1 MIQRLKP
8 WVTPT
13 GLVVVLVVAI
23 AFPFIDT
30 DSTTTGIAVVALIF
44 AAFAVSWNIFAGYT
58 GYIALGHTAYFGIG
72 AYALA
77 IICEHNT
84 SLNGWQPLELVPVCG
99 LIAGVAAIPLGAIA
113 LRTRRHTFI
122 VITIATF
129 FVIQLLAENLRGI
142 TNGTTGINLPT
153 PVQWFGSQLGLPLG
167 DFYNIPFYYSALA
180 LTVLA
185 LIVSWFVRNSK
196 YGLGLLAI
204 RDDEDRALGLG
215 VKTGILKLSAFVLS
229 AIFVGMAGAIYVY
242 YESFAIPRYAFD
254 PLNDIA
260 VALMVFMGGI
270 GTLSGPLLG
279 ALVIESAK
287 LYFGANFD
295 QLNGGLY
302 LIVYGALFLVVI
314 LLLPQGVIPS
324 LRALW
329 SNWRATGH
337 VGPLALRA
345 KSKATAT
352 ATPPPVSVTQ
362 KEAKT

>member
-1 MIQRLKP
+1 MMPRFKS
-8 WVTPT
+8 WATPI
-13 GLVVVLVVAI
+13 GLVLALAVAI
-23 AFPFIDT
+23 AFPFIVT
-30 DSTTTGIAVVALIF
+30 DSTTTNIAVIALIF
-44 AAFAVSWNIFAGYT
+44 AAFAVSWNMFAGYT

-129 FVIQLLAENLRGI
+129 FVIQLLAENLHGI
-142 TNGTTGINLPT
+142 TNGTSGITLPT
-153 PVQWFGSQLGLPLG
+153 PFQWFGSQLGLPNG
-167 DFYNIPFYYSALA
+167 DFFNVPFYYSALA
-180 LTVLA
+180 LTVVA
-185 LIVSWFVRNSK
+185 LIVSWFIRNSK

-204 RDDEDRALGLG
+204 RDDEDRARGLG
-215 VKTGILKLSAFVLS
+215 VKTGIFKLSAFVLS

-260 VALMVFMGGI
+260 VALMAFMGGI

-279 ALVIESAK
+279 ALVIESAR

-329 SNWRATGH
+329 SKWQSSGH
-337 VGPLALRA
+337 IGPLALPA
-345 KSKATAT
+345 MFKTPTAV
-352 ATPPPVSVTQ
+352 TPPPLPVTQ